1 MIRDLPAEASQVTE
15 HEWVGFPG
23 GELEGKRSKTL
34 CPSCRERLRRTD
46 LNGRLPRRAAGARLP
61 HTLCFQCYR
70 AELDRERALK
80 AAGDLDTASSERFQ
94 TALPFEPVNTLRLD
108 ELRAERAASR
118 VMMREGAGRFVDRR
132 RQAQIAA
139 RHAFQQVAASLRA
152 PTASGPSSPEL
163 WRREQEHVMAAAFH
177 AAELQ
182 LPESWLPFVV
192 SR

>member
-1 MIRDLPAEASQVTE
+1 MIRHLPAGAPQVSE

-23 GELEGKRSKTL
+23 GELEGKRPKTL
-34 CPSCRERLRRTD
+34 CPSCRERLRRMALD
-46 LNGRLPRRAAGARLP
+46 SRLPRKAAGAWPP
-61 HTLCFQCYR
+61 HTLCFLCYR

-108 ELRAERAASR
+108 GLRAERAASR
-118 VMMREGAGRFVDRR
+118 VMMRAGAGRFVDRR

-139 RHAFQQVAASLRA
+139 RHAFQQVAASLLA
-152 PTASGPSSPEL
+152 PTASGPSSPDL
-163 WRREQEHVMAAAFH
+163 WRREQERVMAAAFH